1 MTDSTAPER
10 DYRDTLFLPKTEFPM
25 RAGLPKAEPE
35 WIKRWDGLG
44 LYEKLRADA
53 KGRDPFIL
61 HDGPPYANG
70 HIHLGTALNK
80 IIKDIIVRSHQMQ
93 GFDASYLPGWDC
105 HGLPIEWKVEEEF
118 RSKNRPKDSV
128 PPAEFRAAC
137 RAYAEHW
144 VGVQKAE
151 FRALGIEGEW
161 DNPYLTMAFESE
173 AMIVSEFLDMA
184 MKGGLVRGA
193 KPIMWSPVERTALA
207 EAEVEYHDRKVPVV
221 WVKFPV
227 LAIREQYSVNGK
239 VEDRAQMVW
248 RSNNDLRNA
257 SIVIWTTTPWTIPA
271 NQAIAYSPNIEY
283 SLYEVLSAYS
293 KEELNWP
300 SDPYAKAGDKLI
312 VADSLAASVFDSAK
326 VKEYRRVRPIDPKT
340 ILYCKH
346 PLSNPGW
353 ADDEASSEWEA
364 GFFDFPVGL
373 LAGNHVT
380 SDAGT
385 GFVHTAPAHGED
397 DYEVWQTGQKG
408 RENAHKL
415 FGGEPLP
422 PFRTDAVDMS
432 IRQIVDADGKYTDEV
447 PAPLAGLEIIVTSGK
462 KRGEA
467 GKANQEVIRLLAE
480 SGNLL
485 ARGITT
491 IRDAH
496 SWRSKAP
503 VIRRATPQWFIAM
516 DKPVHGGKTL
526 RELALKGIADTEFFP
541 PTGRNRLQAMVE
553 GRPDWLISRQR
564 NWGVPITLFVN
575 AKGEPHT
582 AALSKEQADKLN
594 ANIKAAIEKTGVD
607 GWFATPDT
615 DFFEGTGVSPE
626 GWEKVTDVLDVWFD
640 SGTTHAFALRKRG
653 IIDNAKGQADVY
665 MEGSDQHRGWFQSSL
680 LESCATRGMA
690 PYKKVV
696 THGMVVDAEG
706 KKMSKSIGNTIEP
719 DEFQKQ
725 YGIEILRIWTASADY
740 WDDTRISDEIIKGTV
755 ETYRKL
761 RNTLRYLLGAL
772 DGYTEAEA
780 LPASDMPG
788 LERFVLHRLAELD
801 RDVRGAF
808 RVFDFKRAMTQI
820 VNFVNVELSAVY
832 FDIRKD
838 ALYCDPAFATAAG
851 WDAATAEW
859 GNRRRAVRTVM
870 ALVMER
876 LLTWLAPVMPF
887 TTDEAF
893 GESHLKGAA
902 PSVHLLQFPAT
913 PEGWLAPQLA
923 ARWEKIFAVR
933 RVVTGALEVERREKR
948 IGASLEAAPKV
959 IIADKALI
967 DAFEGESAA
976 DIFIT
981 SGADL
986 VLAAEG
992 PSGAFTLPDAPG
1004 IWVVPEKA
1012 SGIKCRR
1019 SWKYFDPATAD
1030 PAFPDITPR
1039 DALAVKAWDKVAG

>member
-1 MTDSTAPER
+1 MTESTASER

-35 WIKRWDGLG
+35 WIKRWDELG

-128 PPAEFRAAC
+128 PPEEFRAAC

-161 DNPYLTMAFESE
+161 DDPYLTMAFESE

-207 EAEVEYHDRKVPVV
+207 EAEVEYHDRKVPQV

-227 LAIREQYSVNGK
+227 SSELVGHDVGSDASPLDHDCSV
-239 VEDRAQMVW
+239 
-248 RSNNDLRNA
+248 
-257 SIVIWTTTPWTIPA
+257 VIWTTTPWTIPA
-271 NQAIAYSPNIEY
+271 NQAVSFNIEVSY
-283 SLYEVLSAYS
+283 GLYEVTDVMTE
-293 KEELNWP
+293 EELGFA
-300 SDPYAKAGDKLI
+300 PYVKPGDKL
-312 VADSLAASVFDSAK
+312 VFADNLASDALSAAKAKDFKRLRDVDPEGWSL
-326 VKEYRRVRPIDPKT
+326 
-340 ILYCKH
+340 KH
-346 PLSNPGW
+346 PLHGI
-353 ADDEASSEWEA
+353 SE
-364 GFFDFPVGL
+364 FFQHPIPL
-373 LAGNHVT
+373 LAGDHVT
-380 SDAGT
+380 DDAGT

-397 DYEVWQTGQKG
+397 DFDVWVNSGHTTQ
-408 RENAHKL
+408 E
-415 FGGEPLP
+415 
-422 PFRTDAVDMS
+422 
-432 IRQIVDADGKYTDEV
+432 IRQIVDADGRYTDEV
-447 PAPLAGLEIIVTSGK
+447 PEPLRGLDIIVTSGK

-467 GKANQEVIRLLAE
+467 GKANNEVIRLLAE

-485 ARGITT
+485 ARGVTT

-526 RELALKGIADTEFFP
+526 RELALKAIADTEFYP

-575 AKGEPHT
+575 KEGQPHT
-582 AALSKEQADKLN
+582 AALTKERADKLN

-607 GWFATPDT
+607 GWFATPAE
-615 DFFEGTGVSPE
+615 DFFSGTGVPPE
-626 GWEKVTDVLDVWFD
+626 GWVKVTDVLDVWFD

-653 IIDNAKGQADVY
+653 IIDERTGQADVY

-696 THGMVVDAEG
+696 THGFIVDADG
-706 KKMSKSIGNTIEP
+706 KKMSKSLGNTIEP
-719 DEFQKQ
+719 QEVQKQ

-740 WDDTRISDEIIKGTV
+740 MDDLRISDEIIKGTV

-772 DGYTEAEA
+772 DGYTAEEAVDA
-780 LPASDMPG
+780 AAMPG
-788 LERFVLHRLAELD
+788 LERFMLHRLAELD
-801 RDVRGAF
+801 AQIRAAYAS
-808 RVFDFKRAMTQI
+808 FDFKRVMTLLI
-820 VNFVNVELSAVY
+820 NFVNVELSAVY
-832 FDIRKD
+832 FDVRKD
-838 ALYCDPAFATAAG
+838 SLYCDPSFATASG
-851 WDAATAEW
+851 WDAATAVW
-859 GNRRRAVRTVM
+859 GNRRRAARTVM
-870 ALVMER
+870 AAALER
-876 LLTWLAPVMPF
+876 MLAWLAPVMPF

-913 PEGWLAPQLA
+913 PEGWQNPQLA

-959 IIADKALI
+959 FIADKALI
-967 DAFEGESAA
+967 EAFAGEDAG

-986 VLAAEG
+986 VHSAEV
-992 PSGAFTLPDAPG
+992 PAGAFTLAEAPG
-1004 IWVVPEKA
+1004 IAVVPQKA
-1012 SGIKCRR
+1012 TGIKCRR

-1039 DALAVKAWDKVAG
+1039 DALAVKAWGGAAG

>member
-1 MTDSTAPER
+1 MTDTTADR

-35 WIKRWDGLG
+35 WIRRWDALG

-53 KGRDPFIL
+53 KSRSAAPFIL

-128 PPAEFRAAC
+128 PPEEFRAAC
-137 RAYAEHW
+137 RVYAEHW

-151 FRALGIEGEW
+151 FRSLGIEGEW
-161 DNPYLTMAFESE
+161 NDPYLTMAFESE

-227 LAIREQYSVNGK
+227 DFPPAYTRGPGGPDVVAALVEKYANTSV
-239 VEDRAQMVW
+239 
-248 RSNNDLRNA
+248 
-257 SIVIWTTTPWTIPA
+257 VIWTTTPWTIPA
-271 NQAIAYSPNIEY
+271 NQAVSFNPEVSYG
-283 SLYEVLSAYS
+283 LYEVTNVATE
-293 KEELNWP
+293 EELGFA
-300 SDPYAKAGDKLI
+300 PYVKAGDKLI
-312 VADSLAASVFDSAK
+312 FADKLAEDALLAAKAK
-326 VKEYRRVRPIDPKT
+326 AWSRVEDINPADLPAIR
-340 ILYCKH
+340 H
-346 PLSNPGW
+346 PLSGF
-353 ADDEASSEWEA
+353 DE
-364 GFFDFPVGL
+364 FFRHAIPL
-373 LAGNHVT
+373 LAGSHVT
-380 SDAGT
+380 DDAGT

-397 DYEVWQTGQKG
+397 DFEVWVANGHTTQ
-408 RENAHKL
+408 
-415 FGGEPLP
+415 
-422 PFRTDAVDMS
+422 D

-516 DKPVHGGKTL
+516 DKPVHNGKTL
-526 RELALKGIADTEFFP
+526 RELAVKAIADTEFFP
-541 PTGRNRLQAMVE
+541 ATGRNRLSAMVE
-553 GRPDWLISRQR
+553 SRPDWLISRQR

-575 AKGEPHT
+575 AAGQPHT
-582 AALSKEQADKLN
+582 AALSKDEAAKLN

-607 GWFATPDT
+607 GWFATPLEA
-615 DFFEGTGVSPE
+615 FFEGTGVSPE

-653 IIDNAKGQADVY
+653 IIDNATGQADVY

-696 THGMVVDAEG
+696 THGMVVDADG

-719 DEFQKQ
+719 DAFQKQ
-725 YGIEILRIWTASADY
+725 HGIEILRIWTASADY

-772 DGYTEAEA
+772 DGYTEEEA
-780 LPASDMPG
+780 LPAGDMPS
-788 LERFVLHRLAELD
+788 LERFMLHRLSELD
-801 RDVRGAF
+801 RGVRAAYAS
-808 RVFDFKRAMTQI
+808 FDFKRAMTQI

-832 FDIRKD
+832 FDVRKD
-838 ALYCDPAFATAAG
+838 ALYCDPAFTPGAA
-851 WDAATAEW
+851 WDDATAEW

-876 LLTWLAPVMPF
+876 LLAWLAPVMPF

-893 GESHLKGAA
+893 GESHLKARA
-902 PSVHLLQFPAT
+902 PSVHLLQFPET
-913 PEGWLAPQLA
+913 PEGWLNPQLA

-967 DAFEGESAA
+967 DAFEGENAG

-981 SGADL
+981 SGAEL
-986 VLAAEG
+986 TQAGEG
-992 PSGAFTLPDAPG
+992 PAGAFTLAEAPG
-1004 IWVVPEKA
+1004 IWVVPQKA
-1012 SGIKCRR
+1012 AGIKCRR

-1030 PAFPDITPR
+1030 PSFPDITPR
-1039 DALAVKAWDKVAG
+1039 DALAVRASDKAAG

>member
-1 MTDSTAPER
+1 MTDTATTER

-35 WIKRWDGLG
+35 WIRRWDALG

-53 KGRDPFIL
+53 KGRPPFIL

-118 RSKNRPKDSV
+118 RARNRPKDSV
-128 PPAEFRAAC
+128 PADEFRAAC

-144 VGVQKAE
+144 VKVQGKE

-227 LAIREQYSVNGK
+227 ADVTGRDKDDILYSNV
-239 VEDRAQMVW
+239 
-248 RSNNDLRNA
+248 
-257 SIVIWTTTPWTIPA
+257 VIWTTTPWTIPA
-271 NQAIAYSPNIEY
+271 NQAVSYNPNITY
-283 SLYEVLSAYS
+283 GLYDVTDVMTEA
-293 KEELNWP
+293 ELGFA
-300 SDPYAKAGDKLI
+300 PYIKAGDRLI
-312 VADSLAASVFDSAK
+312 LADNLAEGALQAAK
-326 VKEYRRVRPIDPKT
+326 AKAWSRVRDVKPGVDFESVR
-340 ILYCKH
+340 H
-346 PLSNPGW
+346 PLHGAPWAKGYW
-353 ADDEASSEWEA
+353 GADDS
-364 GFFDFPVGL
+364 GFVVPM
-373 LAGNHVT
+373 LAGDHVT
-380 SDAGT
+380 DDAGT

-397 DYEVWQTGQKG
+397 DFDVWVNSG
-408 RENAHKL
+408 RTTQE
-415 FGGEPLP
+415 
-422 PFRTDAVDMS
+422 
-432 IRQIVDADGKYTDEV
+432 IRQIVDPDGRYTDEV
-447 PAPLAGLEIIVTSGK
+447 PDPLRGLEIIVTSGK

-467 GKANQEVIRLLAE
+467 GKANAEVIRLLAE

-485 ARGITT
+485 ARGVTT

-516 DKPVHGGKTL
+516 DKPVHNGKTL
-526 RELALKGIADTEFFP
+526 RELALKAIADTEFFP

-582 AALSKEQADKLN
+582 AALPKEQADKLN

-607 GWFATPDT
+607 GWFSTPDAE
-615 DFFEGTGVSPE
+615 FFTGTGVSPE

-653 IIDNAKGQADVY
+653 IIDEKTGQADVY

-696 THGMVVDAEG
+696 THGFIVDAEG
-706 KKMSKSIGNTIEP
+706 KKMSKSLGNTIEP
-719 DEFQKQ
+719 QQVQKE

-740 WDDTRISDEIIKGTV
+740 QEDLRISDEIIKGTV

-772 DGYTEAEA
+772 DGFSAEES
-780 LPASDMPG
+780 LSPDKMPG
-788 LERFVLHRLAELD
+788 LERFMLHRLAELD
-801 RDVRGAF
+801 AQVRAAYAT
-808 RVFDFKRAMTQI
+808 FDFKRVMTLLI
-820 VNFVNVELSAVY
+820 NFVNVELSAVY

-838 ALYCDPAFATAAG
+838 SLYCDPAFATAKA
-851 WDAATAEW
+851 WDSETSAY
-859 GNRRRAVRTVM
+859 GDRRRAARTVM
-870 ALVMER
+870 AAVFER
-876 LLTWLAPVMPF
+876 LLGWLAPVMPF

-893 GESHLKGAA
+893 GESHLKGTA
-902 PSVHLLQFPAT
+902 PSVHLTLFPPT
-913 PEGWLAPQLA
+913 PEAWKDDALA
-923 ARWEKIFAVR
+923 ARWEKIFHVR
-933 RVVTGALEVERREKR
+933 RAVTGALEVERREKR

-959 IIADKALI
+959 YVADAALI
-967 DAFEGESAA
+967 AAFEGESAA

-986 VLAAEG
+986 IHAATG
-992 PSGAFTLPDAPG
+992 PAGAFTLEDAPG
-1004 IWVVPEKA
+1004 IAVVPEKA
-1012 SGIKCRR
+1012 PGIKCRR
-1019 SWKYFDPATAD
+1019 SWKYFDPAAAL
-1030 PAFPDITPR
+1030 PGFPDITPR
-1039 DALAVKAWDKVAG
+1039 DALAVIAWDKAAAR

>member
-1 MTDSTAPER
+1 MTHTSATER

-35 WIKRWDGLG
+35 WIRRWDALG
-44 LYEKLRADA
+44 LYAKLRADA
-53 KGRDPFIL
+53 KGRPPFIL

-128 PPAEFRAAC
+128 PADEFRAAC

-144 VGVQKAE
+144 VKVQGKE
-151 FRALGIEGEW
+151 FRSLGIEGEW

-173 AMIVSEFLDMA
+173 AVIVSEFLDMA

-227 LAIREQYSVNGK
+227 RHIGAVFTRGASGPTEVEALAEKLNSTSV
-239 VEDRAQMVW
+239 
-248 RSNNDLRNA
+248 
-257 SIVIWTTTPWTIPA
+257 VIWTTTPWTIPA
-271 NQAIAYSPNIEY
+271 NQAVSLSRGINY
-283 SLYEVLSAYS
+283 SLYEVVEVATEEELGFRPYALAGERLILADALADSVKDAAKIKTLKRLSAVS
-293 KEELNWP
+293 GDVLGKLEL
-300 SDPYAKAGDKLI
+300 
-312 VADSLAASVFDSAK
+312 
-326 VKEYRRVRPIDPKT
+326 
-340 ILYCKH
+340 KH
-346 PLSNPGW
+346 PLHSVSP
-353 ADDEASSEWEA
+353 
-364 GFFDFPVGL
+364 FFQHPIPM
-373 LAGNHVT
+373 LAGDHVT
-380 SDAGT
+380 DETGT

-397 DYEVWQTGQKG
+397 DFNVWLATGHTAQ
-408 RENAHKL
+408 
-415 FGGEPLP
+415 
-422 PFRTDAVDMS
+422 D
-432 IRQIVDADGKYTDEV
+432 IRQIVDSDGRYTDDV
-447 PAPLAGLEIIVTSGK
+447 PEPLRGLDIIVTSGK

-467 GKANQEVIRLLAE
+467 GKANNEVIRLLAE
-480 SGNLL
+480 NGNLL
-485 ARGITT
+485 ARGVTT

-516 DKPVHGGKTL
+516 DKPVHAGKTL
-526 RELALKGIADTEFFP
+526 RELAMKAIADTEFFP
-541 PTGRNRLQAMVE
+541 VTGRNRLSAMVE
-553 GRPDWLISRQR
+553 SRPDWLISRQR

-575 AKGEPHT
+575 AQGQPHT
-582 AALSKEQADKLN
+582 AALSADEAAKLN
-594 ANIKAAIEKTGVD
+594 ANIKAAIEKGGVD
-607 GWFATPDT
+607 GWFSTADAV
-615 DFFEGTGVSPE
+615 FFEGTGISPE

-640 SGTTHAFALRKRG
+640 SGTTHAFALRNRA
-653 IIDNAKGQADVY
+653 IIDNATGQADVY

-690 PYKKVV
+690 PYKQVV
-696 THGMVVDAEG
+696 THGMVVDADG

-725 YGIEILRIWTASADY
+725 HGIEILRLWTASADY

-761 RNTLRYLLGAL
+761 RNTLRYMLGAL
-772 DGYTEAEA
+772 DGYTAAEA
-780 LPASDMPG
+780 VDAKDMPG
-788 LERFVLHRLAELD
+788 LERFILHRLAELD
-801 RDVRGAF
+801 GEVRAAF
-808 RVFDFKRAMTQI
+808 KVFDFKRVMTAI

-838 ALYCDPAFATAAG
+838 VLYCDPSFTTAKA
-851 WDAATAEW
+851 WDAETSVY

-870 ALVMER
+870 AAAVER
-876 LLTWLAPVMPF
+876 LLCWLAPVMPF

-893 GESHLKGAA
+893 GESHLNGSA
-902 PSVHLLQFPAT
+902 PSVHLLLFPET
-913 PEGWLAPQLA
+913 PAAWRDGALA
-923 ARWEKIFAVR
+923 ARWEKIFRVR

-948 IGASLEAAPKV
+948 IGASLEAAPEV
-959 IIADKALI
+959 IVSDKALL
-967 DAFEGESAA
+967 DALAGEDAA
-976 DIFIT
+976 DLFIT
-981 SGADL
+981 SGAS
-986 VLAAEG
+986 LAAGMSG
-992 PSGAFTLPDAPG
+992 PAGAFALDDSPG
-1004 IWVVPEKA
+1004 IWVVPKPA
-1012 SGIKCRR
+1012 PGIKCRR
-1019 SWKYFDPATAD
+1019 SWKYFDPATAA
-1030 PAFPDITPR
+1030 PGFPDITPR
-1039 DALAVKAWDKVAG
+1039 DALAVTAWDKSAS

>member
-1 MTDSTAPER
+1 MTDTTAER

-35 WIKRWDGLG
+35 WIKRWDEMG
-44 LYEKLRADA
+44 LYAKLRADA
-53 KGRDPFIL
+53 KGRPPFIL

-128 PPAEFRAAC
+128 PADEFRAAC

-144 VGVQKAE
+144 VKVQGKE
-151 FRALGIEGEW
+151 FRSLGIEGEW

-173 AMIVSEFLDMA
+173 AVIVSEFLDMA

-227 LAIREQYSVNGK
+227 PHSKYAYGTSRDEKGDIPLIPDEAAEQDFVADADAH
-239 VEDRAQMVW
+239 V
-248 RSNNDLRNA
+248 
-257 SIVIWTTTPWTIPA
+257 VIWTTTPWTIPA
-271 NQAIAYSPNIEY
+271 NQAVSFNPEMAYG
-283 SLYEVLSAYS
+283 LYQVTDVMTE
-293 KEELNWP
+293 EELGFP
-300 SDPYAKAGDKLI
+300 PYVRVRECLV
-312 VADSLAASVFDSAK
+312 VADSRAAEVMAAAK
-326 VKEYRRVRPIDPKT
+326 VRPNGYTRIRDVNPRGWR
-340 ILYCKH
+340 LKH
-346 PLSNPGW
+346 PL
-353 ADDEASSEWEA
+353 ADVSS
-364 GFFDFPVGL
+364 FFQHPIPMLSGD
-373 LAGNHVT
+373 HVT
-380 SDAGT
+380 DDAGT

-397 DYEVWQTGQKG
+397 DFEVWVASGHTTQQ
-408 RENAHKL
+408 
-415 FGGEPLP
+415 
-422 PFRTDAVDMS
+422 
-432 IRQIVDADGKYTDEV
+432 IRQIVDPDGRYSDDV
-447 PAPLAGLEIIVTSGK
+447 PEPLKGLDIIVTSGK

-467 GKANQEVIRLLAE
+467 GKANNEVIRLLAE

-485 ARGITT
+485 ARGVTT

-516 DKPVHGGKTL
+516 DKPVHDGKTL
-526 RELALKGIADTEFFP
+526 RELAMKAISDTEFFP
-541 PTGRNRLQAMVE
+541 PTGRNRLSAMVE
-553 GRPDWLISRQR
+553 SRPDWLISRQR

-582 AALSKEQADKLN
+582 AALPREQADKLN

-607 GWFATPDT
+607 GWFATPT
-615 DFFEGTGVSPE
+615 ADFFTGTGVSPE

-653 IIDNAKGQADVY
+653 IIDNATGQADVY

-690 PYKKVV
+690 PYKQVV

-725 YGIEILRIWTASADY
+725 HGIEILRLWTASADY
-740 WDDTRISDEIIKGTV
+740 WDDTRISDEIIKGTI

-772 DGYTEAEA
+772 DGYAPAEA
-780 LPASDMPG
+780 VKAKDMPG
-788 LERFVLHRLAELD
+788 LEQFILHRLAELD
-801 RDVRGAF
+801 GEVRAAF
-808 RVFDFKRAMTQI
+808 KVFDFKRVMTAI

-838 ALYCDPAFATAAG
+838 ALYCDPSFATAKA
-851 WDAATAEW
+851 WDAETSVY

-870 ALVMER
+870 AAVMER
-876 LLTWLAPVMPF
+876 LLAWLAPVMPF

-893 GESHLKGAA
+893 GESHLKATA
-902 PSVHLLQFPAT
+902 PSVHLLLFPET
-913 PEGWLAPQLA
+913 PEAWRDAALA
-923 ARWEKIFAVR
+923 ARWEKIFKVR

-948 IGASLEAAPKV
+948 IGASLEASPEV

-967 DAFEGESAA
+967 DAFAGEDAG
-976 DIFIT
+976 DLFIT
-981 SGADL
+981 SGARL
-986 VLAAEG
+986 AEG
-992 PSGAFTLPDAPG
+992 SSAPAGAFALDDTPG
-1004 IWVVPEKA
+1004 IWVVPQKA
-1012 SGIKCRR
+1012 AGVKCRR
-1019 SWKYFDPATAD
+1019 SWKYFDPATAM
-1030 PAFPDITPR
+1030 PGFPDITPR
-1039 DALAVKAWDKVAG
+1039 DALAVKAWDGAAE

>member
-1 MTDSTAPER
+1 MTDTSATER

-35 WIKRWDGLG
+35 WIKRWDAMG
-44 LYEKLRADA
+44 LYAKLRETA
-53 KGRDPFIL
+53 KGREPFIL

-128 PPAEFRAAC
+128 PADEFRAAC

-144 VGVQKAE
+144 VKVQGKE
-151 FRALGIEGEW
+151 FRSLGIEGEW

-227 LAIREQYSVNGK
+227 RIDAGAGPKLQPVLDASV
-239 VEDRAQMVW
+239 
-248 RSNNDLRNA
+248 
-257 SIVIWTTTPWTIPA
+257 VIWTTTPWTIPA
-271 NQAIAYSPNIEY
+271 NQAVSFSPSIGY
-283 SLYEVLSAYS
+283 SLYEVTAVKSA
-293 KEELNWP
+293 EELGFA
-300 SDPYAKAGDKLI
+300 PYAKVGEKLVLAEGLAGAVANAGYMTLERLDQVSPIGWTLSHPLHALSPFFQHPIPMLAGD
-312 VADSLAASVFDSAK
+312 
-326 VKEYRRVRPIDPKT
+326 
-340 ILYCKH
+340 
-346 PLSNPGW
+346 
-353 ADDEASSEWEA
+353 
-364 GFFDFPVGL
+364 
-373 LAGNHVT
+373 HVT
-380 SDAGT
+380 DDAGT

-397 DYEVWQTGQKG
+397 DFNVWLATGHTAQ
-408 RENAHKL
+408 
-415 FGGEPLP
+415 
-422 PFRTDAVDMS
+422 D
-432 IRQIVDADGKYTDEV
+432 IRQIVDADGRYTDDV
-447 PAPLAGLEIIVTSGK
+447 PEPLKGLDIIVTSGK

-467 GKANQEVIRLLAE
+467 GKANNEVIRLLAE

-516 DKPVHGGKTL
+516 DKPVHAGKTL
-526 RELALKGIADTEFFP
+526 RELAMKAIADTEFFP
-541 PTGRNRLQAMVE
+541 PTGRNRLSAMVE
-553 GRPDWLISRQR
+553 SRPDWLISRQR

-582 AALSKEQADKLN
+582 AALPRDQADMLN

-607 GWFATPDT
+607 GWFATPNA
-615 DFFEGTGVSPE
+615 DFFAGTGVSPE

-653 IIDNAKGQADVY
+653 IIDNATGQADVY

-690 PYKKVV
+690 PYKQVV
-696 THGMVVDAEG
+696 THGMVVDADG

-725 YGIEILRIWTASADY
+725 HGIEILRLWTASADY

-761 RNTLRYLLGAL
+761 RNTLRYMLGAL
-772 DGYTEAEA
+772 DGYTPAEA
-780 LPASDMPG
+780 IDAEDMPG
-788 LERFVLHRLAELD
+788 LERFILHRLAELD
-801 RDVRGAF
+801 GEVRAAF
-808 RVFDFKRAMTQI
+808 KVFDFKRVMTAI

-838 ALYCDPAFATAAG
+838 ALYCDPSFAAAKA
-851 WDAATAEW
+851 WDVETSVY

-870 ALVMER
+870 AAAMER
-876 LLTWLAPVMPF
+876 LLCWLAPVMPF

-893 GESHLKGAA
+893 GESHLKGSAE
-902 PSVHLLQFPAT
+902 SVHLQLFPET
-913 PEGWLAPQLA
+913 PAGWRDPALA
-923 ARWEKIFAVR
+923 ARWEKIFKVR

-948 IGASLEAAPKV
+948 IGASLEAAPEV
-959 IIADKALI
+959 IVSDKGLL
-967 DAFEGESAA
+967 DAFAGEDAA
-976 DIFIT
+976 DLFIT
-981 SGADL
+981 SGATL
-986 VLAAEG
+986 VQGAAG
-992 PSGAFTLPDAPG
+992 PAGAFTLDDSPG
-1004 IWVVPEKA
+1004 IWVVPKPA
-1012 SGIKCRR
+1012 PGIKCRR
-1019 SWKYFDPATAD
+1019 SWKYFDPATAL
-1030 PAFPDITPR
+1030 PGFPGITPR
-1039 DALAVKAWDKVAG
+1039 DALAVKAWDGAAS